1 MIGVASRPLAL
12 LFRLYLGHPTDTR
25 IYTFA
30 LVGGV
35 KRLLALVLL
44 LFRFNTQTSQPNTL
58 LTLTY
63 TLTQTRINQY
73 CSLTSSPHVCKT
85 VPARETSGGS
95 FCTHSCRVD
104 PKSMFVS
111 SDAPLVAED
120 DVGSTDTFTVSLFAS
135 GQPIGV
141 KVKDG
146 QLQEQRVQSDR
157 GAAKGG
163 GGGGRLGGGSVSRCA
178 SPLACDVVKPPYVA
192 GPQAVCTQIA
202 PPDLL
207 V

>member
-12 LFRLYLGHPTDTR
+12 LFRLYLAHPTDTR

-85 VPARETSGGS
+85 VPARAHPPPPAIPERPRAAHSRGSAATESPRASAISCAKEICTRFVGDVCTTSGRQHGAVRS
-95 FCTHSCRVD
+95 FHYLLGNSW
-104 PKSMFVS
+104 SL
-111 SDAPLVAED
+111 SD
-120 DVGSTDTFTVSLFAS
+120 
-135 GQPIGV
+135 
-141 KVKDG
+141 
-146 QLQEQRVQSDR
+146 
-157 GAAKGG
+157 
-163 GGGGRLGGGSVSRCA
+163 
-178 SPLACDVVKPPYVA
+178 
-192 GPQAVCTQIA
+192 
-202 PPDLL
+202 
-207 V
+207 

>member
-44 LFRFNTQTSQPNTL
+44 LFRFNTQTPHEPNTL

-73 CSLTSSPHVCKT
+73 RRQEGVNYIKQ
-85 VPARETSGGS
+85 S
-95 FCTHSCRVD
+95 F
-104 PKSMFVS
+104 
-111 SDAPLVAED
+111 
-120 DVGSTDTFTVSLFAS
+120 
-135 GQPIGV
+135 
-141 KVKDG
+141 
-146 QLQEQRVQSDR
+146 LQEGLDRVVVGAVLVPRLRVELREWRERVQEHDGHR
-157 GAAKGG
+157 
-163 GGGGRLGGGSVSRCA
+163 
-178 SPLACDVVKPPYVA
+178 
-192 GPQAVCTQIA
+192 
-202 PPDLL
+202 
-207 V
+207 